1 MTLSQW
7 FPIFSTIVC
16 LMTPVMG
23 LTMNL
28 ATAQTPCVTRE
39 GCPVPVL
46 EQLTNPRFEVKGSQQ
61 QPRQVFIPGVNQLLA
76 DRQRV
81 ENYTGLS
88 GYPLP
93 SLATIALSY
102 GWHQGADGQTT
113 FHSGIDLLADPET
126 PVLAVDTGIIA
137 FAGQQ
142 GNYGNLVVI
151 NHQGGRQTRYA
162 HLSRI
167 AVREGQQVKVG
178 TTLGT
183 VGSTGSPDINPSH
196 LHFEVRFNSP
206 SGWVAQDPELHLTAR
221 P

>member
-1 MTLSQW
+1 M
-7 FPIFSTIVC
+7 
-16 LMTPVMG
+16 
-23 LTMNL
+23 
-28 ATAQTPCVTRE
+28 
-39 GCPVPVL
+39 
-46 EQLTNPRFEVKGSQQ
+46 
-61 QPRQVFIPGVNQLLA
+61 
-76 DRQRV
+76 
-81 ENYTGLS
+81 
-88 GYPLP
+88 
-93 SLATIALSY
+93 
-102 GWHQGADGQTT
+102 
-113 FHSGIDLLADPET
+113 
-126 PVLAVDTGIIA
+126 AVDTGIIA
-137 FAGQQ
+137 FVGQQ

-178 TTLGT
+178 TPLGT